1 METRNKIILVTGAT
15 GRQGGAV
22 AKHLLADGWKVR
34 AMTRNPNKPEAR
46 RLAEMGAEVVKGD
59 FDLPSTLDDVASGVY
74 GVFSVQSPFQ
84 IGVDEELKQGIAIAD
99 AAKRAGAK
107 HFIYSSVG
115 SADEKTGIPF
125 FESKRQI
132 EEYVRNQGIPWTIF
146 RPVSFMENFNNPDIR
161 NSILNGE
168 FALALDPDIPMQL
181 IAVDDIGAFVTKAF
195 EDPEYYVGRAIDIA
209 GDELTGPEMA
219 DIFSRVAG
227 RQVSYKQ
234 LSVDDMRAYGSDM
247 AMMWDWLNLR
257 GYDANIPVLREIFPT
272 MKNFDNWVAQSGWNK

>member
-34 AMTRNPNKPEAR
+34 AMTRNPDKPEAR

-59 FDLPSTLDDVASGVY
+59 FDLPSTLDDAARGVY

-99 AAKRAGAK
+99 AAKRAGVK

-132 EEYVRNQGIPWTIF
+132 EEYVRTQGIPWTIF
-146 RPVSFMENFNNPDIR
+146 RPVSFMENLNNPDTR

-168 FALALDPDIPMQL
+168 LALALDPDIPMQL

-219 DIFSRVAG
+219 DILSRVVG

-234 LSVDDMRAYGSDM
+234 LSVDDMRAYGSDT

-272 MKNFDNWVAQSGWNK
+272 MKNFDNWVAQFVWHK